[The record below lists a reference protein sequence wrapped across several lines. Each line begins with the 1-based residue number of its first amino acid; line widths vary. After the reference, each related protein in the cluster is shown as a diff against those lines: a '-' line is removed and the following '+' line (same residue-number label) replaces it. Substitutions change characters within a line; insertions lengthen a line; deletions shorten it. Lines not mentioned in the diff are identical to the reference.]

1 MNELLLFTLRLCLI
15 NMIKY
20 RKRIEKQITHILKSD
35 SKDTLR
41 AEVPVPIKCFARTVY
56 HNVLL

>member
-20 RKRIEKQITHILKSD
+20 RKRTEKQIPHILSLD

-41 AEVPVPIKCFARTVY
+41 AEVAVSIKYLARATY
-56 HNVLL
+56 HDVLL